1 MLKAIFFGFHGVIIN
16 DDDVHPQLI
25 AQLLLAENLRFDLDE
40 YREMYLGQ
48 SDRARLT
55 AILQA
60 RGRFVRDE
68 YLDALL
74 RKKSEGYG
82 EWLRSQSKLALYAGL
97 DDLLYRIRSK
107 QYVTAIVT
115 GAQRTD
121 VEQVLATA
129 KLTDQFSLVVS
140 ASDMPVSASKPSP
153 ESYLAAIAQ
162 LNVLDSNLAL
172 TPQNCL
178 AIESCFAGI
187 EAAKAAGIPVVGVA
201 QIYPY
206 HMIQRCATWAVDYLN
221 EIDFDWIAPRYEG
234 GSNTAT
240 MGKASRV
247 ADPGSS

>member
-16 DDDVHPQLI
+16 DDAVHPQLI
-25 AQLLLAENLRFDLDE
+25 AQLLLAENLRFEPDE
-40 YREMYLGQ
+40 YRELYLGR

-68 YLDALL
+68 YLDELL

-82 EWLRSQSKLALYAGL
+82 EWLRSQTKLALYPGL
-97 DDLLYRIRSK
+97 DDLLYRIRAK
-107 QYVTAIVT
+107 QYASAIVT

-121 VEQVLATA
+121 VEQVLTTA
-129 KLTDQFSLVVS
+129 ELTEQFSLVIS

-153 ESYLAAIAQ
+153 ASYLAAIDQ
-162 LNVLDSNLAL
+162 LNILNPALAL

-187 EAAKAAGIPVVGVA
+187 EAAKTAGIPVVGVA

-206 HMIQRCATWAVDYLN
+206 HMIQRCGTWAVDYLN
-221 EIDFDWIAPRYEG
+221 EIDFDWIAPRFEP

-240 MGKASRV
+240 IKETPAM
-247 ADPGSS
+247 

>member
-55 AILQA
+55 AILQT

-107 QYVTAIVT
+107 QYATAIVT

-129 KLTDQFSLVVS
+129 S
-140 ASDMPVSASKPSP
+140 SP
-153 ESYLAAIAQ
+153 INFHWLF
-162 LNVLDSNLAL
+162 L
-172 TPQNCL
+172 L
-178 AIESCFAGI
+178 AIC
-187 EAAKAAGIPVVGVA
+187 
-201 QIYPY
+201 
-206 HMIQRCATWAVDYLN
+206 
-221 EIDFDWIAPRYEG
+221 RYRLV
-234 GSNTAT
+234 NHHR
-240 MGKASRV
+240 RV
-247 ADPGSS
+247 IWRPLIN